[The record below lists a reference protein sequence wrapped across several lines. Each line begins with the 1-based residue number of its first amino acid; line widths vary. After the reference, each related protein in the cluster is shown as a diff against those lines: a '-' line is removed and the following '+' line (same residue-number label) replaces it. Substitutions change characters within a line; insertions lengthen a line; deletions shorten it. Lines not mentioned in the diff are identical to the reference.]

1 MQWAFDV
8 GTNWKTIDVSFQ
20 RIAHIMDGG
29 HGLAEQQSG
38 THTVA
43 TPYRRLR
50 SAAVPRFSKFKKL
63 IRRTC

>member
-29 HGLAEQQSG
+29 DGLAEQQSG
-38 THTVA
+38 TQS
-43 TPYRRLR
+43 L
-50 SAAVPRFSKFKKL
+50 
-63 IRRTC
+63 RRTDDFDQQLFHASPSSKN